1 MSSEDEQIQQRRAN
15 LAKLSELGV
24 NSYPH
29 RFDRTATITDLVRAH
44 GEKTGAELEATR
56 IETTTSGRIL
66 GIRSFGKA
74 NFLVLSDGR
83 SRIQVYIK
91 KDSLSER
98 DFELFRLLDFGDVVG
113 VEGHLFRTRTNELT
127 IWASRLEFLAK
138 CHLPLPE
145 KWHGLTDVEIR
156 YRQRYLDLI
165 VNPEAREVFQVR
177 SKVLAALRRVSRR
190 ARISRSRDA
199 DDAADCRRRDG
210 AAVPHASQR
219 ARHRSVSADR
229 ARAVSEAARRRRA
242 RARLRDQ
249 PEFPQRG
256 DFDAPQSRVHDARV
270 LSGLQ
275 RLPGPDDA

>member
-24 NSYPH
+24 NAYPH
-29 RFDRTATITDLVRAH
+29 RFERTSTITDLVQAH
-44 GEKTGAELEATR
+44 GGKDGPTLDGAR
-56 IETTTSGRIL
+56 IGTTTSGRIL

-98 DFELFRLLDFGDVVG
+98 DFEIFRLLDFGDVIG

-127 IWASRLEFLAK
+127 IFASRIEFLAK

-145 KWHGLTDVEIR
+145 KWHGLTDIEIR

-165 VNPEAREVFQVR
+165 VNPDA
-177 SKVLAALRRVSRR
+177 RRVFETR
-190 ARISRSRDA
+190 ARIVA
-199 DDAADCRRRDG
+199 ETLY
-210 AAVPHASQR
+210 AS
-219 ARHRSVSADR
+219 
-229 ARAVSEAARRRRA
+229 RAVAASSTAPCAERRSPDGLTTLGRRA
-242 RARLRDQ
+242 
-249 PEFPQRG
+249 
-256 DFDAPQSRVHDARV
+256 
-270 LSGLQ
+270 
-275 RLPGPDDA
+275 